1 MPDTVCKMHE
11 GFAEKIST
19 LQRERKEDREKIEA
33 LDDCIQALAIDIA
46 QVKTR
51 MAMWA
56 GGGAMVGGV
65 IGAIAAA
72 LILRGMMG

>member
-46 QVKTR
+46 QVKT
-51 MAMWA
+51 
-56 GGGAMVGGV
+56 
-65 IGAIAAA
+65 
-72 LILRGMMG
+72 